1 MCVRFILKQIR
12 TTTPAQT
19 MELGRRIGER
29 APGGAVIAFSGDLG
43 AGKTTM
49 TKGIAMGLGILE
61 EVTSPTYTIQSD
73 YQGRLVLHHIDA
85 YRLHGIDDFLETGIM
100 ELLGMPDSLSII
112 EWSERIA
119 PLLTSSILHEGLV
132 RISIFVAESGTRL
145 IQLEG
150 SWIEEL
156 FQ

>member
-1 MCVRFILKQIR
+1 MDLGRFI
-12 TTTPAQT
+12 
-19 MELGRRIGER
+19 GEH

-49 TKGIAMGLGILE
+49 TKGIAQGLGIQE

-73 YQGRLVLHHIDA
+73 YQGRLILHHIDA
-85 YRLHGIDDFLETGIM
+85 YRLSGADDFLETGIM
-100 ELLGMPDSLSII
+100 ELLGTPDSLSII

-119 PLLTSSILHEGLV
+119 PLLAAGIPKEDLA
-132 RISIFVAESGTRL
+132 RIKISVAEGGIRA
-145 IQLEG
+145 IELEG
-150 SWIEEL
+150 AWLEEL